1 MRLFL
6 TFVAL
11 LGLGLAGCGDEI
23 ADASGSDC
31 DVPAAKALEAQG
43 QVAQAVGAKLH
54 RVVFID
60 QEEACGCTRERID
73 ATWEALDT
81 ALVDRPEITVE
92 RVFGDTQES
101 EAAPYIAMKALVVA
115 PGIYF
120 FDEKDT
126 LLEMMQ
132 GKLSAEQLAV
142 AVK

>member
-1 MRLFL
+1 MRYELL
-6 TFVAL
+6 LIAL
-11 LGLGLAGCGDEI
+11 LGLALSGCDGEL
-23 ADASGSDC
+23 ADAKGSDC

-43 QVAQAVGAKLH
+43 QVAQAVGASLH

-73 ATWEALDT
+73 ATWEALDA
-81 ALVDRPEITVE
+81 ALIDRPEIMVE
-92 RVFGDTQES
+92 RVFGDTQEDQ
-101 EAAPYIAMKALVVA
+101 AAPYIAMKALVVA

-120 FDEKDT
+120 FDKQDT

-132 GKLSAEQLAV
+132 GKLTAEELAV